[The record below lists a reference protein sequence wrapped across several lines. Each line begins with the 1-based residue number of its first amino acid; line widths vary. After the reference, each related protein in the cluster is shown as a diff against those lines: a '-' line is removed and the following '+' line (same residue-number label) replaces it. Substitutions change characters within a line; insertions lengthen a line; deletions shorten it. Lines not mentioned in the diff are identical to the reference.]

1 MLIIG
6 LAILLFALLLF
17 AASGRAVKSD
27 REFIS
32 RLTATDPH
40 RPHRP
45 HLSSLVH
52 RDDE

>member
-17 AASGRAVKSD
+17 AASGRAAKSD

-32 RLTATDPH
+32 HLAATEPRSH
-40 RPHRP
+40 HP